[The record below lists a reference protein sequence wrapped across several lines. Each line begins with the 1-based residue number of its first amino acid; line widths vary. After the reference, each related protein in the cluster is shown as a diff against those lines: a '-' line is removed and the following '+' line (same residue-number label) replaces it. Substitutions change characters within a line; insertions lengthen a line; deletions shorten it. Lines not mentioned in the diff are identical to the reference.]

1 MRIKNDV
8 EFVKKECM
16 SDDSIG
22 WDDQMECRCGEIVSE
37 VKKLK
42 DTEVKCIFSDGDWW
56 SYPPSCLEE
65 EIMLEKGKKYTVN
78 DSNDSFEF
86 IEESE
91 NFAIF
96 EGGIVFKKDGNEF
109 VEVVPEVPNFMDKE
123 WRVVVDRDKECVD
136 IMCGLIYIA
145 VIRSD
150 GIHMIGGVPDY
161 LGIHLDDKNDAVN
174 VVKY

>member
-65 EIMLEKGKKYTVN
+65 EIMLEKGKKYTIN
-78 DSNDSFEF
+78 GSPDFFEF
-86 IEESE
+86 VEESE

-96 EGGIVFKKDGNEF
+96 KDGYAIEKEGNTFTEYDPKPEF
-109 VEVVPEVPNFMDKE
+109 LKKE
-123 WRVVVDRDKECVD
+123 WRVERRNDDFVVY
-136 IMCGLIYIA
+136 CGLFGVCTIGESGLYPNKNISPQLGLPLDENGA
-145 VIRSD
+145 VKI
-150 GIHMIGGVPDY
+150 
-161 LGIHLDDKNDAVN
+161 KNS
-174 VVKY
+174 

>member
-65 EIMLEKGKKYTVN
+65 EIMLEKGKKYTIN
-78 DSNDSFEF
+78 GSPDFFEF
-86 IEESE
+86 VEESE

-96 EGGIVFKKDGNEF
+96 KDGYAIEKEGNTFTEYDPKPEF
-109 VEVVPEVPNFMDKE
+109 LKKE
-123 WRVVVDRDKECVD
+123 WAAIVEEDRVL
-136 IMCGLIYIA
+136 ITCGLYRIISICEDGCKMIEEVSDTLDLQIDENGA
-145 VIRSD
+145 V
-150 GIHMIGGVPDY
+150 
-161 LGIHLDDKNDAVN
+161 K
-174 VVKY
+174 VVK

>member
-65 EIMLEKGKKYTVN
+65 EIMLEKGKKYTIN
-78 DSNDSFEF
+78 GSPDSFEF
-86 IEESE
+86 VEESE
-91 NFAIF
+91 HYAIF
-96 EGGIVFKKDGNEF
+96 EDGRVFKKEGNEF
-109 VEVVPEVPNFMDKE
+109 VATKPKGPRFLSEKWEVM
-123 WRVVVDRDKECVD
+123 VDHD
-136 IMCGLIYIA
+136 IG
-145 VIRSD
+145 R
-150 GIHMIGGVPDY
+150 
-161 LGIHLDDKNDAVN
+161 VN
-174 VVKY
+174 VLCDAYYVAEITKEGLQLTHHLPRDIGFALDENCAARLVKN

>member
-65 EIMLEKGKKYTVN
+65 EIMLEKGKKYTIN
-78 DSNDSFEF
+78 GSPDFFEF
-86 IEESE
+86 VEESE

-96 EGGIVFKKDGNEF
+96 KDGYAIEKEGNTFTEYDPKPEF
-109 VEVVPEVPNFMDKE
+109 LKKE
-123 WRVVVDRDKECVD
+123 WKVIVGQGIID
-136 IMCGLIYIA
+136 IKCDGYYVAEISKYGCRMIESVSEDLGLPLDENGA
-145 VIRSD
+145 V
-150 GIHMIGGVPDY
+150 
-161 LGIHLDDKNDAVN
+161 K
-174 VVKY
+174 VVK

>member
-65 EIMLEKGKKYTVN
+65 EIMLEKGKKYTIN
-78 DSNDSFEF
+78 GSPDFFEF
-86 IEESE
+86 VEESE

-96 EGGIVFKKDGNEF
+96 KDGYAIEKEGNTFTEHDPKPEF
-109 VEVVPEVPNFMDKE
+109 LKMKWDVKVEDKRVLVSCGNFYLIEIDNRGCRMVTSVSE
-123 WRVVVDRDKECVD
+123 RL
-136 IMCGLIYIA
+136 GL
-145 VIRSD
+145 
-150 GIHMIGGVPDY
+150 P
-161 LGIHLDDKNDAVN
+161 LDDRGTVK
-174 VVKY
+174 VVK

>member
-1 MRIKNDV
+1 MRIKSDV

-65 EIMLEKGKKYTVN
+65 ETMLEKGKKYTIN
-78 DSNDSFEF
+78 GTTDSFEF
-86 IEESE
+86 VEESE

-96 EGGIVFKKDGNEF
+96 EGGIVFKKGGNEF
-109 VEVVPEVPNFMDKE
+109 AEYNPKPTFLNCDWHVTRIGDDFVVYCGGFGICTIGERGLYPNKN
-123 WRVVVDRDKECVD
+123 
-136 IMCGLIYIA
+136 I
-145 VIRSD
+145 SS
-150 GIHMIGGVPDY
+150 MIGLP
-161 LGIHLDDKNDAVN
+161 LDEKGS
-174 VVKY
+174 VKIIKD